1 MSKERLIKH
10 WDENK
15 KFYIG
20 LGVGVGFAG
29 ITTLIVRGTPS
40 QAISRGISATANHG
54 ISVTGKRIAI
64 ENLSYISVN
73 RPGPASWVVRCLETD
88 QIFMSQSAAASAMHL
103 PASELSKHLNGLMD
117 HVRGYTFERICMAL

>member
-20 LGVGVGFAG
+20 VGVGIGVAG

-40 QAISRGISATANHG
+40 QTISRGIPVAASPG
-54 ISVTGKRIAI
+54 ISVTGKRFVI

-73 RPGPASWVVRCLETD
+73 HPGPASWVVRCLETN
-88 QIFMSQSAAASAMHL
+88 QIFMSQNAAAQGMGLS
-103 PASELSKHLNGLMD
+103 PSEISRHLNGVLD
-117 HVRGYTFERICMAL
+117 HVRGYTFERICMAV